1 MKGKFLWVTVLA
13 FGLSG
18 GVVSQAVA
26 ADEPAAEQ
34 PLPEKNPYSGD
45 KQKIEKGKRYF
56 RQNTCTACHGG
67 RADGQGDMGS
77 GADLRKLKIGF
88 KGFVETVKSG
98 RRIEGRAQFMP
109 AFGHLSHDELFH
121 IAAYLETLALPEAN
135 WK

>member
-1 MKGKFLWVTVLA
+1 MRSKFWMAMLTTFA
-13 FGLSG
+13 MGA
-18 GVVSQAVA
+18 VVNVAVA
-26 ADEPAAEQ
+26 EEKAPEGEIPAA
-34 PLPEKNPYSGD
+34 NPYSGD
-45 KQKIEKGKRYF
+45 KKRIDKGKRYF

-77 GADLRKLKIGF
+77 GADLRKLRLGF
-88 KGFVETVKSG
+88 KGFVGVVKAG
-98 RRIEGRAQFMP
+98 RKVDGRAQFMP